1 MEEGQPQIYLPQSVI
16 NPRIGRKYSKYY
28 NLTGWSQILIGFLS
42 ILFASIALGLDSQ
55 NNFNILDTGSG
66 IWCSVFFIGSGVL
79 GILAGGQPEF
89 TQINR
94 AMFGAMASTIFGIMM
109 FAIEI
114 ASAASYNPNLSI
126 VSNPTVGGA
135 ITALHS
141 ILVLLAFSEVVVA
154 LSQLYYCYGIVYNK
168 FYTGSA
174 GRSNLYTTT
183 GQLEQR
189 IAEENTY
196 DEIQISNISGANGI
210 NYQEGNDSVVLFY

>member
-1 MEEGQPQIYLPQSVI
+1 MEAGQPQSYLPQSVI

-28 NLTGWSQILIGFLS
+28 NLAGWSQILIGFLS

-55 NNFNILDTGSG
+55 NNFNILDTGAG

-94 AMFGAMASTIFGIMM
+94 AMFGAMVSTIFGILM

-135 ITALHS
+135 ITAIHS
-141 ILVLLAFSEVVVA
+141 VLVLLAISVIFVA
-154 LSQLYYCYGIVYNK
+154 LVQLYYCYGIVYNK

-183 GQLEQR
+183 DQLEQR
-189 IAEENTY
+189 IVQENTF
-196 DEIQISNISGANGI
+196 EGIQTSNIAGTNGTS
-210 NYQEGNDSVVLFY
+210 YQEGNDSVVQFY